1 MPENTPWWK
10 AANPGEKPWETARR
24 AKEAKAAP
32 QDTRGVLRRAWDALN
47 RPVIPVERGV
57 RALMPEK
64 KMGPVGENA
73 AGVGIGLG
81 RVAESLS
88 SPAAL
93 GSLGTIGLLSRPGVM
108 GDMLMAFLSGDMGW
122 EAIKNFR
129 KTQDADYQGVLPREK
144 TADYTATTAHGAL
157 AVAPWLHMGAKS
169 ARSGRPAAPSTK
181 PIPEEFQVN
190 VDPEVRAQVEPNV
203 AQPNLPAVPP
213 MVQPAARPRPVAA
226 PPARTAPE
234 AAPTPPREPW
244 FEAQRREA
252 AQAREASQGAESAKL
267 AAPLEELRQLHEDP
281 LVGDD
286 AVRRY
291 REATKGMDEAP
302 PPDTPWRE
310 FEDALG
316 AEIIP
321 KATKPPKFRD
331 MRIDSGDHPL
341 KSVIDAILERG
352 GISIKQAKRAGTLE
366 DWRGSLSPAMYRRIM
381 RQKGGFAPDDI
392 AMMLEG
398 HGVRDENHLR
408 DMLSQYRKQEPI
420 RITKDEQMRKY
431 EEAQAEWDRRMR
443 DEVPPEWLE
452 AMEIDSAKQG
462 APSFE
467 AGKMPVDREGFLD
480 YELMGVREPGQEG
493 FARFRD
499 DRGSEM
505 PIGAGASRL
514 TMDKDSYPAAGF
526 APNKTVTAYKLFR
539 VNPKKPGELFPL
551 FVDANTPVPTGEW
564 VRAKPGEQTS
574 SGRVKSK
581 LGELAYRPGWHSGE
595 YPAATHIG
603 GKSSPGLKAPDY
615 RPKDQVWAEVEIPAD
630 VDWQSVADSRAKIS
644 KKGKPIPRTAHI
656 TDQVP
661 FGGHYRYKTN
671 PNMQGSWL
679 ISGDMKV
686 KRVLSDQEVIDL
698 NSKAGF
704 RDLPRLRNGEEGF
717 ADLSPNKRSG
727 AYPGEF
733 TLVKVEYDTP
743 GAGISSF
750 YDVVEGFT
758 GKRAIAEARKLHP
771 EATKIE
777 LDIDDAPT
785 SAFGR
790 DAVREHT
797 DAYYDKL
804 GDMGLDPYWRNQQG
818 FADMKPKDGK
828 PAPVGLFADELMGVQ
843 NRQRQEAAQDL
854 FQRILQAEPSNVS
867 KRELLGLDKGKK
879 KKSGGSSPLLDL
891 IKPQGSMFEE

>member
-64 KMGPVGENA
+64 EMGPVGENA

-129 KTQDADYQGVLPREK
+129 KTQGADYQGVLPREK

-157 AVAPWLHMGAKS
+157 AVAPWLHMGAKA
-169 ARSGRPAAPSTK
+169 ARSGKPAAPSTK
-181 PIPEEFQVN
+181 PIPDEFMVN
-190 VDPEVRAQVEPNV
+190 VDPEVRAQVETNV

-213 MVQPAARPRPVAA
+213 RVQPAA

-267 AAPLEELRQLHEDP
+267 AAQLEELRQLHEDP

-291 REATKGMDEAP
+291 RAATKGMDEAP

-352 GISIKQAKRAGTLE
+352 GISIKQAKRAGTFE

-392 AMMLEG
+392 AMNLEG

-420 RITKDEQMRKY
+420 RITKDEQMRQY

-443 DEVPPEWLE
+443 EEVPPEWLE

-462 APSFE
+462 APRFD

-514 TMDKDSYPAAGF
+514 AMD
-526 APNKTVTAYKLFR
+526 
-539 VNPKKPGELFPL
+539 E
-551 FVDANTPVPTGEW
+551 
-564 VRAKPGEQTS
+564 
-574 SGRVKSK
+574 
-581 LGELAYRPGWHSGE
+581 
-595 YPAATHIG
+595 
-603 GKSSPGLKAPDY
+603 
-615 RPKDQVWAEVEIPAD
+615 
-630 VDWQSVADSRAKIS
+630 
-644 KKGKPIPRTAHI
+644 
-656 TDQVP
+656 
-661 FGGHYRYKTN
+661 
-671 PNMQGSWL
+671 
-679 ISGDMKV
+679 
-686 KRVLSDQEVIDL
+686 
-698 NSKAGF
+698 
-704 RDLPRLRNGEEGF
+704 
-717 ADLSPNKRSG
+717 
-727 AYPGEF
+727 PGEF

-743 GAGISSF
+743 GYGISSF

-758 GKRAIAEARKLHP
+758 GKRAIAAARKNHP

-777 LDIDDAPT
+777 LDVEDYSPKLLGRKHVRKHIDN
-785 SAFGR
+785 
-790 DAVREHT
+790 
-797 DAYYDKL
+797 YYDNL
-804 GDMGLDPYWRNQQG
+804 DEMGLGRYWRNQKG
-818 FADMKPKDGK
+818 FADTKPKNGN
-828 PAPVGLFADELMGVQ
+828 PLQLFADELLGAQ
-843 NRQRQEAAQDL
+843 NAQRQEAVGDL
-854 FQRILQAEPSNVS
+854 FQQILQADPARVS
-867 KRELLGLDKGKK
+867 KRELLGLDKKK
-879 KKSGGSSPLLDL
+879 KKSGSSPLLDL

>member
-57 RALMPEK
+57 RALMPGKE
-64 KMGPVGENA
+64 MGPVGENA

-93 GSLGTIGLLSRPGVM
+93 GSLGAIGLLSRPGVM

-129 KTQDADYQGVLPREK
+129 KTQDADYQGALPREK

-157 AVAPWLHMGAKS
+157 AVAPWLHMGAKA
-169 ARSGRPAAPSTK
+169 ARSGKPAASSTK

-190 VDPEVRAQVEPNV
+190 VAPEVRAQVEPNI
-203 AQPNLPAVPP
+203 AQPNLPVPP
-213 MVQPAARPRPVAA
+213 QPRVQPVAPVGRQRQVS
-226 PPARTAPE
+226 PARAAAE
-234 AAPTPPREPW
+234 ALPIESRRPWWDVENPTLEQARAGS
-244 FEAQRREA
+244 EAVGRARAAETLERNARIRADEATRRAERQA
-252 AQAREASQGAESAKL
+252 AREAEQAEIDARL
-267 AAPLEELRQLHEDP
+267 NEGIRQWHEDP
-281 LVGDD
+281 LVGDA

-291 REATKGMDEAP
+291 REATKGMDEPP

-352 GISIKQAKRAGTLE
+352 GISIKQAKRAGTFE

-392 AMMLEG
+392 AMNLEG

-420 RITKDEQMRKY
+420 RITKDEQMRQY

-443 DEVPPEWLE
+443 EEVPPEWLE

-462 APSFE
+462 APRFD

-514 TMDKDSYPAAGF
+514 AMD
-526 APNKTVTAYKLFR
+526 
-539 VNPKKPGELFPL
+539 E
-551 FVDANTPVPTGEW
+551 
-564 VRAKPGEQTS
+564 
-574 SGRVKSK
+574 
-581 LGELAYRPGWHSGE
+581 
-595 YPAATHIG
+595 
-603 GKSSPGLKAPDY
+603 
-615 RPKDQVWAEVEIPAD
+615 
-630 VDWQSVADSRAKIS
+630 
-644 KKGKPIPRTAHI
+644 
-656 TDQVP
+656 
-661 FGGHYRYKTN
+661 
-671 PNMQGSWL
+671 
-679 ISGDMKV
+679 
-686 KRVLSDQEVIDL
+686 
-698 NSKAGF
+698 
-704 RDLPRLRNGEEGF
+704 
-717 ADLSPNKRSG
+717 
-727 AYPGEF
+727 PGEF

-743 GAGISSF
+743 GYGISSF

-758 GKRAIAEARKLHP
+758 GKRAIAAARKNHP

-777 LDIDDAPT
+777 LDVEDYSPKLLGRKHVRKHIDN
-785 SAFGR
+785 
-790 DAVREHT
+790 
-797 DAYYDKL
+797 YYDNL
-804 GDMGLDPYWRNQQG
+804 DEMGLGRYWRNQKG
-818 FADMKPKDGK
+818 FADTKPKNGN
-828 PAPVGLFADELMGVQ
+828 PLQLFADELLGAQ
-843 NRQRQEAAQDL
+843 NAQRQEAVGDL
-854 FQRILQAEPSNVS
+854 FQQILQADPARVS
-867 KRELLGLDKGKK
+867 KRELLGLDKKK
-879 KKSGGSSPLLDL
+879 KKSGSSPLLDL